1 LYDFKGTLLREE
13 SIEQFKQL
21 SWRPRP
27 ASLLSKEEQKKVRKN
42 LRDYSKIFDEDDY
55 NKKNQA
61 NRAIIEQRRRL
72 LSEWLAW
79 RAQIIEELKEDSAEV
94 HRAEEAKHGDDDAEV
109 IEEIVEEIID
119 ETEEVIQ

>member
-1 LYDFKGTLLREE
+1 M
-13 SIEQFKQL
+13 
-21 SWRPRP
+21 
-27 ASLLSKEEQKKVRKN
+27 RKN

-61 NRAIIEQRRRL
+61 NRAIVEQRRRL
-72 LSEWLAW
+72 LSEWRAW

>member
-13 SIEQFKQL
+13 SIEQFKQF

-42 LRDYSKIFDEDDY
+42 LRDYSKAFDEEDY

-61 NRAIIEQRRRL
+61 NKEIVDRRRRL
-72 LSEWLAW
+72 LSEWNAW
-79 RAQIIEELKEDSAEV
+79 RKQVIEELGEDSAEV
-94 HRAEEAKHGDDDAEV
+94 HQAEEAKHGDDDAEV